1 MSDSPEDPLVV
12 LIDDDEA
19 VREALGDLLNSIGI
33 DTLAFASANEFLAAE
48 LPDRP
53 GCLVLDVRMPGLSG
67 LDLQGYLAERA
78 IRRPI
83 VFLTGHGDIAM
94 SVQAMKAGA
103 VDFLTKP
110 VRDQTFLDAV
120 WRAIETDAAQRT
132 IASETQRNLELYGE
146 LTPRERQVFRFVVK
160 GSLNKQIAFKLKI
173 SEVTVKLHRSSMMKK
188 LNATSTAHLFGIWQS
203 LPAERRMSDT

>member
-1 MSDSPEDPLVV
+1 MSEAADDPLVV
-12 LIDDDEA
+12 LVDDDSA
-19 VREALGDLLNSIGI
+19 VREALSDLLNSVG
-33 DTLAFASANEFLAAE
+33 TETMAFSSAAEFLEAQ

-53 GCLVLDVRMPGLSG
+53 GCLVLDVRMQGLSG
-67 LDLQGYLAERA
+67 LDLQNHLTELGLG
-78 IRRPI
+78 RPI

-120 WRAIETDAAQRT
+120 SRAIEADITRRT
-132 IASETQRNLELYGE
+132 IASETQRYVELYQT
-146 LTPRERQVFRFVVK
+146 LTPRERQVFRHVVK
-160 GSLNKQIAFKLKI
+160 RSLNKQIAFELKI

-188 LNATSTAHLFGIWQS
+188 LNASSTAHLFGIWQS
-203 LPAERRMSDT
+203 LPAEMRAN